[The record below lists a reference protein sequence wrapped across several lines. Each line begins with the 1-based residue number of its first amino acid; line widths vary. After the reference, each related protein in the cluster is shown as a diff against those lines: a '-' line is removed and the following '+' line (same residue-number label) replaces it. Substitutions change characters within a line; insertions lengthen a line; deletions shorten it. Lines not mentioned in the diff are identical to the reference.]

1 MKTKD
6 ITEPKKPAK
15 HPRRYGKQATQY
27 LDESELEALFKVIGT
42 HPRDRAIFEVAFH
55 RGLRASE
62 VGLLKFDHFRVRDRH
77 LTIPR
82 LKGGP
87 THDFLLTDREMV
99 ALRSWIRVRGTAPG
113 PLFPSRNS
121 RPISRKRLHALM
133 QDYGTRAG
141 LPESKRHFHCLRHSA
156 GTILSEKADLQEVQD
171 HLGHRDIRSTMVY
184 AKIRNKR
191 RKDLGERLRSA
202 W

>member
-1 MKTKD
+1 MD
-6 ITEPKKPAK
+6 MAAAK
-15 HPRRYGKQATQY
+15 NPRRYGRDAIQY
-27 LDESELEALFKVIGT
+27 LDELELEALFKAIGT

-62 VGLLKFDHFRVRDRH
+62 VGLLKFDHFRARDRH

-99 ALRSWIRVRGTAPG
+99 ALRGWIRTRGTAPG

-121 RPISRKRLHALM
+121 RPISRKRLHELM
-133 QDYGTRAG
+133 QVYGAQAG